1 MKTLIILC
9 SFFAIMFSSCNNED
23 DSQRVVIDPTAL
35 ELNSFDELKTLKS
48 GVEIAKK
55 GDDYIYLGVVQHLM
69 TTVKKGLTI
78 QSRNNSDSTS
88 NKNEFERCHEHQFE
102 NR

>member
-1 MKTLIILC
+1 MRNFILI

-23 DSQRVVIDPTAL
+23 DSQRVVIDQTAL

-55 GDDYIYLGVVQHLM
+55 GDDYIYLGDSCFLP
-69 TTVKKGLTI
+69 
-78 QSRNNSDSTS
+78 NNL
-88 NKNEFERCHEHQFE
+88 KN
-102 NR
+102 

>member
-1 MKTLIILC
+1 MLYLCFTNQNFFIMRNFILI

-23 DSQRVVIDPTAL
+23 ESQRVVIDQTAL

-55 GDDYIYLGVVQHLM
+55 GDDYIYLGVVQHL
-69 TTVKKGLTI
+69 K
-78 QSRNNSDSTS
+78 
-88 NKNEFERCHEHQFE
+88 
-102 NR
+102 